1 MIKSFKFLKPQN
13 ITPEEEFTYFRYRG
27 QVLFTVS
34 FLTLLGNAIGIALV
48 LGGLV
53 TENTGGRIFGGI
65 VVMTMAIV
73 VLVLLMLKQIEIA
86 GIVFCFAGTL
96 SVGIVTAGSTQ
107 ETTVQLLYIIIIL
120 IAGIIISP
128 VATLYVTGL
137 SFISCLTSNI
147 IIIVRTPNPPPVLGS
162 NTALISSLV
171 ILGGVIVYIFS
182 NNLNRFATS
191 ARKQT
196 RELSEVN
203 EQLRRQG
210 ENQLYTTRQISDLTG
225 QLGEV
230 FREQRGV
237 TTQQAIL
244 VTEVASTT
252 TELDA
257 AARRIAD
264 NALSVAQVAER
275 ALKSAEMGTSAAQDG
290 VDAISNL
297 RERVQNITESVR
309 YLSGQIQRINEV
321 TLFIGEIADETNL
334 LALNATIEAAG
345 AREYGRRFSAVAE
358 EVQRLAKRA
367 GDSVVQIQGMVTEV
381 TEASTKS
388 LAATE
393 EGLRQ
398 AQAGA
403 DLISRLNYANNEII
417 TLVNQTSELAA
428 SIANATQQQRN
439 ASAHIVTAIEQIS
452 VHTADLART
461 GDEANDLV
469 SSLELTANSLR
480 AVG

>member
-1 MIKSFKFLKPQN
+1 
-13 ITPEEEFTYFRYRG
+13 
-27 QVLFTVS
+27 
-34 FLTLLGNAIGIALV
+34 
-48 LGGLV
+48 
-53 TENTGGRIFGGI
+53 
-65 VVMTMAIV
+65 
-73 VLVLLMLKQIEIA
+73 
-86 GIVFCFAGTL
+86 
-96 SVGIVTAGSTQ
+96 
-107 ETTVQLLYIIIIL
+107 
-120 IAGIIISP
+120 
-128 VATLYVTGL
+128 
-137 SFISCLTSNI
+137 
-147 IIIVRTPNPPPVLGS
+147 
-162 NTALISSLV
+162 
-171 ILGGVIVYIFS
+171 
-182 NNLNRFATS
+182 
-191 ARKQT
+191 
-196 RELSEVN
+196 
-203 EQLRRQG
+203 
-210 ENQLYTTRQISDLTG
+210 
-225 QLGEV
+225 
-230 FREQRGV
+230 
-237 TTQQAIL
+237 
-244 VTEVASTT
+244 
-252 TELDA
+252 
-257 AARRIAD
+257 
-264 NALSVAQVAER
+264 
-275 ALKSAEMGTSAAQDG
+275 
-290 VDAISNL
+290 
-297 RERVQNITESVR
+297 
-309 YLSGQIQRINEV
+309 
-321 TLFIGEIADETNL
+321 